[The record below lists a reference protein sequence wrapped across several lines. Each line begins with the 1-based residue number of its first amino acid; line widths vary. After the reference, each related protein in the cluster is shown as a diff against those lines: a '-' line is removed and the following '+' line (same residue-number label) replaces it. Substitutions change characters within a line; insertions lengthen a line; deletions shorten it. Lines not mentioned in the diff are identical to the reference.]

1 MLDSPFYIGDTWDF
15 DFSVEDEAGV
25 FEDLNG
31 YKILLTIR
39 KTLDVTDTAD
49 DDASVIH
56 TQQITVG
63 TSLTLQP
70 FTVPR
75 VDTLTAE
82 EGTYYVGFAWV
93 TPSGS
98 RSSSLTE
105 ILAKPGAA
113 TRNPT

>member
-1 MLDSPFYIGDTWDF
+1 MLDSPFYIGDTWNF
-15 DFSVEDEAGV
+15 DFSVEDEDGV
-25 FEDLNG
+25 SEDLNG

-39 KTLDVTDTAD
+39 KTLDVTDTD
-49 DDASVIH
+49 DDDTDVIH
-56 TQQITVG
+56 TQQITVA

-70 FTVPR
+70 FVVPR
-75 VDTLTAE
+75 TDTLNAV

-93 TPSGS
+93 TPSGA
-98 RSSSLTE
+98 RASSLTE